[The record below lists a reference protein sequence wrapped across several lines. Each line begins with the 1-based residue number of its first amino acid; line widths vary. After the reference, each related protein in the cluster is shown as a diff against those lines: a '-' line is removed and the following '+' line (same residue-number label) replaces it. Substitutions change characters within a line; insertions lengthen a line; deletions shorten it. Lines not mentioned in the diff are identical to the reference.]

1 ERLTA
6 EHVNFMATHGR
17 GLVCLSLTESRC
29 DQLGL
34 PMMVSENRAP
44 LGTAFTVSID
54 ARHAIGRGISA
65 VDRAAT
71 IRTAIRPDATP
82 ADIVSPGHV
91 FPLRARRGGVLVRAG
106 QTEGAVDL
114 ARLAGFAPA
123 GVICEILRDDGTM
136 ARLPDL
142 EEFAARHN
150 VKIATIADLIEYRSR
165 HDSLVH
171 RTAEARITTRH
182 GGDFRAL
189 VYTTDVDEGEH
200 LVLAK
205 GEIRVDEPT
214 LVRTHLEYLPGDV
227 FGYRERDTRSLLQKA
242 MERIA
247 AEGKGVILYLR
258 RDARGPRAQLRG
270 GARAE
275 AVQGPLRS
283 GAMRRAG
290 AVAVLVGL
298 SVAVSAAPP
307 PEDVVRAKLTAGG
320 GQAVVEAT
328 ITPGWHV
335 NAHQPRD
342 EFLIPTTVTLT
353 PPAGVRAGEVKYPPP
368 VEKRLGFS
376 GGTTLLLYDGT
387 VRFTATL
394 EGTPAAGGGPLR
406 AALRFQAC
414 DDSRCLP
421 PRTLD
426 LVAAL
431 DAPAPPGAAEPPA
444 AGQNQVAGWIARWGW
459 PLTFLWVALVGV
471 ALNLTPCVYPLIS
484 VTVAFFGGRTGAGEA
499 HMVRRA
505 LLYVLGICLTFSTLG
520 VTAALTGSLFGSA
533 LQRPAVLAAIA
544 LALVGL
550 AGSNFGF

>member
-1 ERLTA
+1 MRVASTPRTPPEKPLAPRRQNPYVVAIEDALGEIRAGRMVILMDDEDRENEGDLCVAAERVSA
-6 EHVNFMATHGR
+6 EHINCMATNGR

-29 DQLGL
+29 AQLGL
-34 PMMVSENRAP
+34 PMMVSENGAP

-54 ARHAIGRGISA
+54 ARHGIGRGISA
-65 VDRAAT
+65 VARATT

-171 RTAEARITTRH
+171 RTAEARITTRY

-205 GEIRVDEPT
+205 GDIRADEPT

-258 RDARGPRAQLRG
+258 RDARGLDLFSEPRTD
-270 GARAE
+270 
-275 AVQGPLRS
+275 S
-283 GAMRRAG
+283 
-290 AVAVLVGL
+290 
-298 SVAVSAAPP
+298 
-307 PEDVVRAKLTAGG
+307 VRAPSTALGASWLPNFPAFGIRGPVRPARGG
-320 GQAVVEAT
+320 GQPPRLADPPFA
-328 ITPGWHV
+328 
-335 NAHQPRD
+335 PRD
-342 EFLIPTTVTLT
+342 
-353 PPAGVRAGEVKYPPP
+353 
-368 VEKRLGFS
+368 
-376 GGTTLLLYDGT
+376 
-387 VRFTATL
+387 
-394 EGTPAAGGGPLR
+394 
-406 AALRFQAC
+406 
-414 DDSRCLP
+414 P
-421 PRTLD
+421 PR
-426 LVAAL
+426 
-431 DAPAPPGAAEPPA
+431 
-444 AGQNQVAGWIARWGW
+444 
-459 PLTFLWVALVGV
+459 
-471 ALNLTPCVYPLIS
+471 
-484 VTVAFFGGRTGAGEA
+484 
-499 HMVRRA
+499 
-505 LLYVLGICLTFSTLG
+505 
-520 VTAALTGSLFGSA
+520 
-533 LQRPAVLAAIA
+533 
-544 LALVGL
+544 
-550 AGSNFGF
+550 